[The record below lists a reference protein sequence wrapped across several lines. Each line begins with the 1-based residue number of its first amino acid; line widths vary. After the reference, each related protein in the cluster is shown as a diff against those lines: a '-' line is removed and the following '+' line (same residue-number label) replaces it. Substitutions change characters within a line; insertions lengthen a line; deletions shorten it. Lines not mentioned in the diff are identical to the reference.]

1 MLLPV
6 QIKVIGREPC
16 ARLRADQK
24 KWRHQGVPERFK
36 KTRSARLAPLFS
48 GQARMAALM
57 MTCSLSA
64 CGLLGGDDKAKVPRT
79 PYLTGFVGEVVADE
93 PQAALVARDVLAKGG
108 NAADAAAALG
118 MALSVTLPSR
128 ASLGAGGACLAWKP
142 GDAQGQAFVFLP
154 KAGEA
159 DAQSDRP
166 ASVPMLARGLYMM
179 QLRYGSV
186 DFADIVV
193 TARNL
198 ATDGVPVSGLLA
210 SDLAAVQSPLLAD
223 EKTRTIFSNGNG
235 SVLKVS
241 DLMVQPRLA
250 GALER
255 IRIAGVGDLYNGS
268 LAQAFVQG
276 AQAAGGGLST
286 ADLRNSLVTV
296 ETPLTLRSGGVDISF
311 LPPPADGGLGTA
323 AAFIGSDGHATVR
336 GEAVVSGWRSRQ
348 SGKGGS
354 VNVADAQALLNTG
367 SFPSGS
373 ALPALPASTSFVVTD
388 RQGET
393 VSCAVSMNN
402 LFGTGRIAGSTGV
415 VLGASPARRPLPLLT
430 AAIAHQ
436 GTAQFRAA
444 ATASGQNVAADTAA
458 VALQAAIAGG
468 RPDVTSGPG
477 RANFVSCPAG
487 LPGGAGKCFGWTDPR
502 GSGLA
507 ISSGGTK

>member
-1 MLLPV
+1 M
-6 QIKVIGREPC
+6 
-16 ARLRADQK
+16 
-24 KWRHQGVPERFK
+24 KWRHQGVPERFR

-64 CGLLGGDDKAKVPRT
+64 CGLIGGHKDPGAPVV
-79 PYLTGFVGEVVADE
+79 TGFVGEVAADE

-142 GDAQGQAFVFLP
+142 GQEQGQAFVFLP
-154 KAGEA
+154 KAGQA
-159 DAQSDRP
+159 DAKADRP
-166 ASVPMLARGLYMM
+166 AAVPMLARGLYLM
-179 QLRYGSV
+179 QLRYGSA
-186 DFADIVV
+186 DFADILVP
-193 TARNL
+193 ARNL

-223 EKTRTIFSNGNG
+223 EKARAIFSNGNG

-255 IRIAGVGDLYNGS
+255 MRIAGVGDLYGGS
-268 LAQAFVQG
+268 LGQTFVQ
-276 AQAAGGGLST
+276 ASQASGGGLTSS
-286 ADLRNSLVTV
+286 DLRDSLATA
-296 ETPLTLRSGGVDISF
+296 EQPLMLSADGVQISF

-323 AAFIGSDGHATVR
+323 AAFAGGQGHATVR
-336 GEAVVSGWRSRQ
+336 GETVVSGWRARQ
-348 SGKGGS
+348 AGKGGS
-354 VNVADAQALLNTG
+354 ASVADAQALLTAG
-367 SFPSGS
+367 SLPSGS
-373 ALPALPASTSFVVTD
+373 ALPPLPASTSFVVTD

-393 VSCAVSMNN
+393 VSCALTMNN
-402 LFGTGRIAGSTGV
+402 LFGTGRVAGSTGI
-415 VLGASPARRPLPLLT
+415 VLGASPLRRPQPLLT

-436 GTAQFRAA
+436 GAAQFRAA

-458 VALQAAIAGG
+458 VALQAALAGG
-468 RPDVTSGPG
+468 RPEVTSGPG

-487 LPGGAGKCFGWTDPR
+487 LPGDSGKCFGWTDPR

-507 ISSGGTK
+507 ISSDRQK

>member
-1 MLLPV
+1 M
-6 QIKVIGREPC
+6 
-16 ARLRADQK
+16 
-24 KWRHQGVPERFK
+24 PERFK

-64 CGLLGGDDKAKVPRT
+64 CGLIGGHKDPSAPVV
-79 PYLTGFVGEVVADE
+79 TGFVGEVAADE
-93 PQAALVARDVLAKGG
+93 PQAALVARDILAKGG

-142 GDAQGQAFVFLP
+142 GQEQGQAFVFLP
-154 KAGEA
+154 KAGQD
-159 DAQSDRP
+159 DAKADRP
-166 ASVPMLARGLYMM
+166 AAVPMLARGLYLM

-186 DFADIVV
+186 DFADVV
-193 TARNL
+193 VPARNL

-223 EKTRTIFSNGNG
+223 ERARTIFSNGSG

-255 IRIAGVGDLYNGS
+255 IRIAGVGDLYGGS
-268 LAQAFVQG
+268 LGQTFVQA
-276 AQAAGGGLST
+276 AQAAGGGLTT
-286 ADLRNSLVTV
+286 ADLRDSLATA
-296 ETPLTLRSGGVDISF
+296 EQPLMLSADGVQISF

-323 AAFIGSDGHATVR
+323 AAFVGGQSHATVR
-336 GEAVVSGWRSRQ
+336 GEAVVSGWRARQ
-348 SGKGGS
+348 AGKGGS
-354 VNVADAQALLNTG
+354 VSVADAQALLNSG
-367 SFPSGS
+367 SLPSGS
-373 ALPALPASTSFVVTD
+373 ALPPLPASTSFVVTD
-388 RQGET
+388 RQGVT
-393 VSCAVSMNN
+393 VSCALSMNN
-402 LFGTGRIAGSTGV
+402 LFGTGRVAGSTGI
-415 VLGASPARRPLPLLT
+415 VLGASPQRRPQPLLT
-430 AAIAHQ
+430 AAIAHR
-436 GTAQFRAA
+436 GSVQFRAA

-458 VALQAAIAGG
+458 VALQAALAGG
-468 RPDVTSGPG
+468 RPEVTSGPG

-487 LPGGAGKCFGWTDPR
+487 LPGDSGKCFGWTDPR

-507 ISSGGTK
+507 ISSDRQK